1 MWQQICMENP
11 ENISQVLDEFIRLI
25 VQAKYLVDQHDRDGL
40 FQMFSNSREYRDSIS
55 DTSSGPIKKEY
66 ALYCD
71 IIDETGAIATIATI
85 LSMNHISIKNIGI
98 IHNREFDEGVLKIDF
113 YDQAAQKEAAEQLGK
128 RNYIIYER

>member
-11 ENISQVLDEFIRLI
+11 DNISQVLDEFIRLI
-25 VQAKYLVDQHDRDGL
+25 VQAKYLVDQRDGEGL
-40 FQMFSNSREYRDSIS
+40 YQMFQDSREYRDSIS

-85 LSMNHISIKNIGI
+85 LSMNNISIKNIGI

-113 YDQAAQKEAAEQLGK
+113 YDQDAQKEAAEQLGK

>member
-1 MWQQICMENP
+1 MYKRQ
-11 ENISQVLDEFIRLI
+11 
-25 VQAKYLVDQHDRDGL
+25 
-40 FQMFSNSREYRDSIS
+40 EYRDSIS

-85 LSMNHISIKNIGI
+85 LSMNNISIKNIGI

-113 YDQAAQKEAAEQLGK
+113 YDQDAQKEAAEQLGK